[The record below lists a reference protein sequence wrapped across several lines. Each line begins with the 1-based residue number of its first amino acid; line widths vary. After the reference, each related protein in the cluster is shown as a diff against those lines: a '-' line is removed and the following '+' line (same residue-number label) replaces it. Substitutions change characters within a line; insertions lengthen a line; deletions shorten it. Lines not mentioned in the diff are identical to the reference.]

1 MGLTEVSWFL
11 RTLLVIIS
19 CILLGFWFL
28 FHFEAEPWPPLPR
41 PNFVPVVDNFPE
53 VLTPQRGSENM
64 SGGEIKV
71 EVEKG
76 VAYVRFHKKLNI
88 RFDLSKIGHYLFLI

>member
-19 CILLGFWFL
+19 CILLGSWFL
-28 FHFEAEPWPPLPR
+28 VHFEAEPWPPLPR
-41 PNFVPVVDNFPE
+41 PNFVKVVGNFPE
-53 VLTPQRGSENM
+53 VLTPQRGSKNM

-76 VAYVRFHKKLNI
+76 VAYVQFHKKLNI
-88 RFDLSKIGHYLFLI
+88 RFDTSKIGQYLFHI

>member
-64 SGGEIKV
+64 SGAEIKV

-88 RFDLSKIGHYLFLI
+88 RFDLSKIGHYLFHI